1 MKALITIT
9 ASLLTLVP
17 SISSADGRWHG
28 PVHSDRGSNPWPF
41 IAGAVIGGIIVHEA
55 TKPPVESPPWRNAPV
70 PAEGLVYVNGV
81 LMKRVQ
87 TCHQEIVRDSF
98 GDQYV
103 VNKCNYIYVPVE

>member
-1 MKALITIT
+1 MPIKARPTRAFSDDLT
-9 ASLLTLVP
+9 ARSYCIAMLAKISTTGRLDPTAGLLKLP
-17 SISSADGRWHG
+17 R
-28 PVHSDRGSNPWPF
+28 
-41 IAGAVIGGIIVHEA
+41 EE
-55 TKPPVESPPWRNAPV
+55 KPAPV
-70 PAEGLVYVNGV
+70 PAPSENLAYVNGV

>member
-1 MKALITIT
+1 MKALIA
-9 ASLLTLVP
+9 ASLLVL
-17 SISSADGRWHG
+17 SSAATAHEGPWRA
-28 PVHSDRGSNPWPF
+28 PVHVDHGSNPWPF
-41 IAGAVIGGIIVHEA
+41 IAGAVIGGIIIHEA
-55 TKPPVESPPWRNAPV
+55 EKPAPV
-70 PAEGLVYVNGV
+70 PAPSENLAYVNGV